1 MLLWIFK
8 DGTFVVRDS
17 SKGKAEHPYTLMV
30 LKEGKVYNIKIR
42 KQGSSFFLGSGL
54 HNFKVNCIGVMSL
67 SLQRKG
73 LFTDSKV
80 HILLYALGEC
90 LVLTCPASLCP
101 CHFFC
106 MCCSAL
112 EFPWGERDDYPS
124 CAHPDAAH

>member
-101 CHFFC
+101 CHFFLYVLFC
-106 MCCSAL
+106 FRVSL
-112 EFPWGERDDYPS
+112 G
-124 CAHPDAAH
+124 